1 MDQRFSQ
8 SSCHQPRKCW
18 SPINY
23 EAIWGTRGDGNS
35 RGGREKGREE
45 EEEEEEEEEKRKK
58 KKEREKK
65 KERKEKKEKKR
76 KRKKRASMPTL
87 SLIISMKTFTSMLAR
102 WWVKKVKEN
111 GRSAV
116 IVFCFFFS
124 SSSSL
129 DAFQLNSSLRH
140 SRDSERRRV
149 IKGLRVN
156 KRRNERAENL
166 S

>member
-1 MDQRFSQ
+1 MTDERFSQ

-65 KERKEKKEKKR
+65 KERKERKEKKTEEKGFNANTELDHLNEDLHIDAGEVVGEESER
-76 KRKKRASMPTL
+76 EWEERRYCFL
-87 SLIISMKTFTSMLAR
+87 
-102 WWVKKVKEN
+102 
-111 GRSAV
+111 
-116 IVFCFFFS
+116 FFFS

-129 DAFQLNSSLRH
+129 DVFQLNSSLRH

-149 IKGLRVN
+149 IKGLRV
-156 KRRNERAENL
+156 KE
-166 S
+166 

>member
-65 KERKEKKEKKR
+65 KERKERKEKK
-76 KRKKRASMPTL
+76 
-87 SLIISMKTFTSMLAR
+87 
-102 WWVKKVKEN
+102 KEEKGFN
-111 GRSAV
+111 ANTELDHLNEDLHIDAGEVVGEESEREWEERRYC
-116 IVFCFFFS
+116 FLFFFFFFFFS
-124 SSSSL
+124 
-129 DAFQLNSSLRH
+129 
-140 SRDSERRRV
+140 
-149 IKGLRVN
+149 
-156 KRRNERAENL
+156 
-166 S
+166 